1 MIERWQHNHAPD
13 SVDVEV
19 RKLRKCGYEEALSS
33 TESTQS
39 VAATAL
45 VKVPMRVKAEMLR
58 TSCLLRSVRRARQEN
73 SSKLYNLINLLLKL
87 LVIAF

>member
-1 MIERWQHNHAPD
+1 MIERSGQHNHAPD

-19 RKLRKCGYEEALSS
+19 RKLRKRGYEEAVSS

-45 VKVPMRVKAEMLR
+45 AKVPMVVKAEMPR
-58 TSCLLRSVRRARQEN
+58 TSSLLRSVRRARQEN
-73 SSKLYNLINLLLKL
+73 SSKL
-87 LVIAF
+87 